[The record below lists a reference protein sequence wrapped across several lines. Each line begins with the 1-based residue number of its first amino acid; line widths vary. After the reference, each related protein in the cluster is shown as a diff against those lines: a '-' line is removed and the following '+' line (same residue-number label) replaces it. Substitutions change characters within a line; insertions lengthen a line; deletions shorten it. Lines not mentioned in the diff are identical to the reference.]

1 MLPVKRGREERADTG
16 RAACNGNRS
25 SCQSKVHW
33 LLDWYHAHKDKVV
46 GAFVGKTV
54 NRLGLDVDGVVW
66 ADMTSL
72 PFAESSASSLDD
84 ENLMFPGVCVPRR
97 RSTRFDDEV
106 PHGKRR
112 DSVRAVEHPSYRCAT
127 GSGFSN
133 SNLLDVLDCLDNHD
147 DLQLDY
153 TTVYYT
159 TVVSVRLT
167 SGRPCLHFPTEQ
179 VLCTRSSRY
188 IPIVNHE
195 VEMFKSQSLDG
206 FLTELSSRNPT
217 PGGGTAAG
225 LAAAMG
231 AALAE
236 MVANVV
242 GARDEAEKSRLAPF
256 VEGCE
261 ASRAEFVAMMD
272 QDSAAFEGYMTA
284 VKLPKT
290 TDDERLVR
298 RGATQDALKGSTRV
312 PLALAVRVC
321 DFGELL
327 VTTFCDAPR
336 DIASDLYVGAAMLEA
351 AYAGAIA
358 NVYVNL
364 AYLRDPV
371 FKDETRVTVQQ
382 CQTRVAVLGSFKDSI
397 GRLLAIA

>member
-1 MLPVKRGREERADTG
+1 
-16 RAACNGNRS
+16 
-25 SCQSKVHW
+25 
-33 LLDWYHAHKDKVV
+33 
-46 GAFVGKTV
+46 
-54 NRLGLDVDGVVW
+54 
-66 ADMTSL
+66 
-72 PFAESSASSLDD
+72 
-84 ENLMFPGVCVPRR
+84 
-97 RSTRFDDEV
+97 
-106 PHGKRR
+106 
-112 DSVRAVEHPSYRCAT
+112 
-127 GSGFSN
+127 
-133 SNLLDVLDCLDNHD
+133 
-147 DLQLDY
+147 
-153 TTVYYT
+153 
-159 TVVSVRLT
+159 
-167 SGRPCLHFPTEQ
+167 
-179 VLCTRSSRY
+179 
-188 IPIVNHE
+188 
-195 VEMFKSQSLDG
+195 MFKSQSLDG

-231 AALAE
+231 VALVE

-242 GARDEAEKSRLAPF
+242 GARDEAEKSRLTPF

-261 ASRAEFVAMMD
+261 ASRAEFTAMMD

-284 VKLPKT
+284 MKLAKT
-290 TDDERLVR
+290 TDDERLSR
-298 RGATQDALKGSTRV
+298 RAAMQDALKGSTRV

-321 DFGELL
+321 DFAELL
-327 VTTFCDAPR
+327 VVTFCDAPK

-351 AYAGAIA
+351 AHAGAIA